1 MDPLLLVGIAAGAI
15 AILLFTVIKL
25 KWPAFVALLLV
36 AVLTALA
43 GGIPVQDVVPLMIEG
58 MGGTLGSVALLVGLG
73 AMLGGIIE
81 RTGGAEVIA
90 HAAAEALGEKR
101 LAQALLIASGLVAIP
116 IFFDVAFIILVPIIF
131 AFAKAAG
138 HRGPVAIGMPVA
150 VFMVFI
156 HNTVPPHPGIVGST
170 TLLGEDLMGLVTLS
184 GIVLAIPMCLLV
196 HLVGKRVTS
205 KVFTLSPEIE
215 ARYAGTGAAELG
227 GAGRGRRA
235 AVGGNDG
242 SAADGASGSSHGVAA
257 SSLAL
262 DPAGTPTGDD
272 PSDGG
277 TTAASSADGELAGR
291 RPSAGLVT
299 ALILLPILLIAL
311 GTVGGLVAEEGSTAA
326 HVVSFLGAPA
336 FALLVATLAAMYLL
350 GIMHGWGRAQ
360 ISEVMDGALGPAAIV
375 ILVTGAGGVFAKVLT
390 ETGVGDAVSGL
401 LLDAGVPI
409 LLLAFLVAL
418 AFKVAQGSGTV
429 ATLSAAGIV
438 QGTVMAGD
446 YSPMQVVLIILA
458 IGLGSVSL
466 SHINDSGFWIATKFL
481 GLSVADG
488 LRTWTVLTSVLG
500 FTSMLLLSLVWLV
513 V

>member
-1 MDPLLLVGIAAGAI
+1 MDPLLLIGIAVAAI
-15 AILLFTVIKL
+15 AILLFTVIFL
-25 KWPAFVALLLV
+25 KWPAYLSLLV
-36 AVLTALA
+36 VSVLTALA
-43 GGIPVQDVVPLMIEG
+43 GGIAIQDVVPLMIDG

-90 HAAAEALGEKR
+90 HRAAAVLGEKR

-138 HRGPVAIGMPVA
+138 HRAPIAIGMPIA

-156 HNTVPPHPGIVGST
+156 HNTVPPHPGVVGST
-170 TLLGEDLMGLVTLS
+170 TLLGEDLMGLVTVL
-184 GIVLAIPMCLLV
+184 GIALAIPMGLLV
-196 HLVGKRVTS
+196 HVTGTRIIGSRTFELDPAVQTKYAGAGAAHLDRTERVAVDAAAS
-205 KVFTLSPEIE
+205 SAGGRSASGSAGSLSPE
-215 ARYAGTGAAELG
+215 APTDAGAAGTGAAG
-227 GAGRGRRA
+227 TA
-235 AVGGNDG
+235 AATDG
-242 SAADGASGSSHGVAA
+242 S
-257 SSLAL
+257 
-262 DPAGTPTGDD
+262 
-272 PSDGG
+272 
-277 TTAASSADGELAGR
+277 
-291 RPSAGLVT
+291 RPPAGLVVT
-299 ALILLPILLIAL
+299 LILLPIVMIAC
-311 GTVGGLVAEEGSTAA
+311 GTVGTLVFPEGSSAA
-326 HVVSFLGAPA
+326 NVLSFIGAPA
-336 FALLVATLAAMYLL
+336 LALLVSTLIAMYLL
-350 GIMHGWGRAQ
+350 GIMHGWGKQQ

-401 LLDAGVPI
+401 LLSAGVPI

-438 QGTVMAGD
+438 QGTVLAGD
-446 YSPMQVVLIILA
+446 YSSLQVALIILA

-488 LRTWTVLTSVLG
+488 LRTWTVMTSILG
-500 FTSMLLLSLVWLV
+500 FSAMILVSLVWLV

>member
-1 MDPLLLVGIAAGAI
+1 
-15 AILLFTVIKL
+15 
-25 KWPAFVALLLV
+25 
-36 AVLTALA
+36 
-43 GGIPVQDVVPLMIEG
+43 
-58 MGGTLGSVALLVGLG
+58 
-73 AMLGGIIE
+73 
-81 RTGGAEVIA
+81 
-90 HAAAEALGEKR
+90 
-101 LAQALLIASGLVAIP
+101 
-116 IFFDVAFIILVPIIF
+116 
-131 AFAKAAG
+131 
-138 HRGPVAIGMPVA
+138 
-150 VFMVFI
+150 
-156 HNTVPPHPGIVGST
+156 
-170 TLLGEDLMGLVTLS
+170 
-184 GIVLAIPMCLLV
+184 MCLLV
-196 HLVGKRVTS
+196 RLVGKRVTS
-205 KVFTLSPEIE
+205 KVFTLTPEIAE
-215 ARYAGTGAAELG
+215 KYAGTGAAELSS
-227 GAGRGRRA
+227 AGRGRRA
-235 AVGGNDG
+235 AVGAAVGGNDG
-242 SAADGASGSSHGVAA
+242 AAVDGTSGSSHLAA
-257 SSLAL
+257 TSSLAL
-262 DPAGTPTGDD
+262 DPADAPTGDD
-272 PSDGG
+272 FTGG
-277 TTAASSADGELAGR
+277 GSTPASSADGELAGR
-291 RPSAGLVT
+291 RPSAGLVI

-350 GIMHGWGRAQ
+350 GMMHGWGRAQ

-446 YSPMQVVLIILA
+446 YSSMQVVLIILA

-500 FTSMLLLSLVWLV
+500 FTSMLLLSLAWMV

>member
-25 KWPAFVALLLV
+25 KWPAFVALLVV

-43 GGIPVQDVVPLMIEG
+43 GGIPVQDVVPLLIEG

-205 KVFTLSPEIE
+205 RVFALSPEIE
-215 ARYAGTGAAELG
+215 EKYAGTGAAELG
-227 GAGRGRRA
+227 SAGHGRRA

-242 SAADGASGSSHGVAA
+242 AAVDGASGSSHVAA
-257 SSLAL
+257 ASPLAL
-262 DPAGTPTGDD
+262 APADARTGNDFT
-272 PSDGG
+272 GG
-277 TTAASSADGELAGR
+277 GSTAVSPADGELAGR
-291 RPSAGLVT
+291 RPSAGLV
-299 ALILLPILLIAL
+299 
-311 GTVGGLVAEEGSTAA
+311 
-326 HVVSFLGAPA
+326 
-336 FALLVATLAAMYLL
+336 
-350 GIMHGWGRAQ
+350 
-360 ISEVMDGALGPAAIV
+360 
-375 ILVTGAGGVFAKVLT
+375 
-390 ETGVGDAVSGL
+390 
-401 LLDAGVPI
+401 
-409 LLLAFLVAL
+409 
-418 AFKVAQGSGTV
+418 
-429 ATLSAAGIV
+429 
-438 QGTVMAGD
+438 
-446 YSPMQVVLIILA
+446 
-458 IGLGSVSL
+458 IG
-466 SHINDSGFWIATKFL
+466 
-481 GLSVADG
+481 
-488 LRTWTVLTSVLG
+488 
-500 FTSMLLLSLVWLV
+500 
-513 V
+513 

>member
-1 MDPLLLVGIAAGAI
+1 MLLIGIAVAAI
-15 AILLFTVIKL
+15 AILLFTVIFL
-25 KWPAFVALLLV
+25 KWPAYLSLLV
-36 AVLTALA
+36 VSVLTALA
-43 GGIPVQDVVPLMIEG
+43 GGIAIQDVVPLMIDG

-90 HAAAEALGEKR
+90 HRAAAVLGEKR

-138 HRGPVAIGMPVA
+138 HRAPIAIGMPIA

-156 HNTVPPHPGIVGST
+156 HNTVPPHPGVVGST
-170 TLLGEDLMGLVTLS
+170 TLLGEDLMGLVTVL
-184 GIVLAIPMCLLV
+184 GIALAIPMGLLV
-196 HLVGKRVTS
+196 HVTGTRIIGSRTFELDPAVQTKYAGAGAAHLDRTERVAVDAAAS
-205 KVFTLSPEIE
+205 SAGGRSASGSAGSLSPE
-215 ARYAGTGAAELG
+215 APTDAGAAGTGAAG
-227 GAGRGRRA
+227 TA
-235 AVGGNDG
+235 AATDG
-242 SAADGASGSSHGVAA
+242 S
-257 SSLAL
+257 
-262 DPAGTPTGDD
+262 
-272 PSDGG
+272 
-277 TTAASSADGELAGR
+277 
-291 RPSAGLVT
+291 RPPAGLVVT
-299 ALILLPILLIAL
+299 LILLPIVMIAC
-311 GTVGGLVAEEGSTAA
+311 GTVGTLVFPEGSSAA
-326 HVVSFLGAPA
+326 NVLSFIGAPA
-336 FALLVATLAAMYLL
+336 LALLVSTLIAMYLL
-350 GIMHGWGRAQ
+350 GIMHGWGKQQ

-401 LLDAGVPI
+401 LLSAGVPI

-438 QGTVMAGD
+438 QGTVLAGD
-446 YSPMQVVLIILA
+446 YSSLQVALIILA

-488 LRTWTVLTSVLG
+488 LRTWTVMTSILG
-500 FTSMLLLSLVWLV
+500 FSAMILVSLVWLV

>member
-1 MDPLLLVGIAAGAI
+1 MVDPLLLIGIAVAAI
-15 AILLFTVIKL
+15 AILLFTVIFL
-25 KWPAFVALLLV
+25 KWPAYLSLLV
-36 AVLTALA
+36 VSVLTALA
-43 GGIPVQDVVPLMIEG
+43 GGIAIQDVVPLMIDG

-90 HAAAEALGEKR
+90 HRAAAVLGEKR

-138 HRGPVAIGMPVA
+138 HRAPIAIGMPIA

-156 HNTVPPHPGIVGST
+156 HNTVPPHPGVVGST
-170 TLLGEDLMGLVTLS
+170 TLLGEDLMGLVTVL
-184 GIVLAIPMCLLV
+184 GIALAIPMGLLV
-196 HLVGKRVTS
+196 HVTGTRIIGSRTFELDPAVQTKYAAAGAAHLDRPERVAVDAAAS
-205 KVFTLSPEIE
+205 SAGGRSASGSAGSLSPE
-215 ARYAGTGAAELG
+215 APTAAGASGTGAAG
-227 GAGRGRRA
+227 TA
-235 AVGGNDG
+235 AATDG
-242 SAADGASGSSHGVAA
+242 S
-257 SSLAL
+257 
-262 DPAGTPTGDD
+262 
-272 PSDGG
+272 
-277 TTAASSADGELAGR
+277 
-291 RPSAGLVT
+291 RPPAGLVVT
-299 ALILLPILLIAL
+299 LILLPIVMIAC
-311 GTVGGLVAEEGSTAA
+311 GTVGTLVFPEGSSAA
-326 HVVSFLGAPA
+326 NVLSFIGAPA
-336 FALLVATLAAMYLL
+336 LALLVSTLIAMYLL
-350 GIMHGWGRAQ
+350 GIMHGWGKQQ

-401 LLDAGVPI
+401 LLSAGVPI

-438 QGTVMAGD
+438 QGTVLAGD
-446 YSPMQVVLIILA
+446 YSSLQVALIILA

-488 LRTWTVLTSVLG
+488 LRTWTVMTSILG
-500 FTSMLLLSLVWLV
+500 FSAMILVSLVWLV

>member
-184 GIVLAIPMCLLV
+184 GIVLAIPMCVLV
-196 HLVGKRVTS
+196 HLIGRRVTS
-205 KVFTLSPEIE
+205 KAFALSPEIE
-215 ARYAGTGAAELG
+215 EKYAGTGAAALG
-227 GAGRGRRA
+227 GSTHEHRA
-235 AVGGNDG
+235 D
-242 SAADGASGSSHGVAA
+242 
-257 SSLAL
+257 
-262 DPAGTPTGDD
+262 
-272 PSDGG
+272 
-277 TTAASSADGELAGR
+277 ADGEISGR
-291 RPSAGLVT
+291 RPSAGLVI
-299 ALILLPILLIAL
+299 ALILLPILLIAV
-311 GTVGGLVAEEGSTAA
+311 GTVGGILVDEGSTAA

-350 GIMHGWGRAQ
+350 GMMHGWGSAQ

-438 QGTVMAGD
+438 QGTVLAGD
-446 YSPMQVVLIILA
+446 YSSMQIVLIILA

-488 LRTWTVLTSVLG
+488 LRTWTVMTSVLG
-500 FTSMLLLSLVWLV
+500 LSSMVLLSLVWLV

>member
-1 MDPLLLVGIAAGAI
+1 MMSPFLLLGIAVAAI
-15 AILLFTVIKL
+15 AILLFTVIAL
-25 KWPAFVALLLV
+25 KWPAYVSLLV
-36 AVLTALA
+36 VSVLTALA
-43 GGIPVQDVVPLMIEG
+43 AGVAIQDVVPLMIEG

-81 RTGGAEVIA
+81 KTGGAEVIA
-90 HAAAEALGEKR
+90 QRAAEVLGEKR

-138 HRGPVAIGMPVA
+138 HRAPIAIGMPIA

-156 HNTVPPHPGIVGST
+156 HNTVPPHPGVVGST
-170 TLLGEDLMGLVTLS
+170 TLLGEDLMGLVTVL
-184 GIVLAIPMCLLV
+184 GIALAIPMGLLV
-196 HLVGKRVTS
+196 HVTGTRIIGSRTFELDPAVQTKYAGAGAAHLDRTERVAVDAAAS
-205 KVFTLSPEIE
+205 SAGGRSASGSAGSLSPE
-215 ARYAGTGAAELG
+215 APTDAGAAGTGAAG
-227 GAGRGRRA
+227 TA
-235 AVGGNDG
+235 AATDG
-242 SAADGASGSSHGVAA
+242 S
-257 SSLAL
+257 
-262 DPAGTPTGDD
+262 
-272 PSDGG
+272 
-277 TTAASSADGELAGR
+277 
-291 RPSAGLVT
+291 RPPAGLVVT
-299 ALILLPILLIAL
+299 LILLPIVMIAC
-311 GTVGGLVAEEGSTAA
+311 GTVGTLVFPEGSSAA
-326 HVVSFLGAPA
+326 NVLSFIGAPA
-336 FALLVATLAAMYLL
+336 LALLVSTLIAMYLL
-350 GIMHGWGRAQ
+350 GIMHGWGKQQ

-401 LLDAGVPI
+401 LLSAGVPI

-438 QGTVMAGD
+438 QGTVLAGD
-446 YSPMQVVLIILA
+446 YSSLQVALIILA

-488 LRTWTVLTSVLG
+488 LRTWTVMTSILG
-500 FTSMLLLSLVWLV
+500 FSAMILVSLVWLV

>member
-1 MDPLLLVGIAAGAI
+1 MLDPLLLVAIAVGAI

-25 KWPAFVALLLV
+25 KWPAFVALLFV

-43 GGIPVQDVVPLMIEG
+43 SGVAVQDVVPLMIEG

-81 RTGGAEVIA
+81 KTGGAEVIA
-90 HAAAEALGEKR
+90 HAAARALGEKR
-101 LAQALLIASGLVAIP
+101 LEQALLIASGLVAIP
-116 IFFDVAFIILVPIIF
+116 IFFDVAFIILVPLIF

-170 TLLGEDLMGLVTLS
+170 TLLGEDLMGLVTISAILLS
-184 GIVLAIPMCLLV
+184 IPMGFLV
-196 HLVGKRVTS
+196 YFLGKRLTS
-205 KVFTLSPEIE
+205 GVFSLSQEIE
-215 ARYAGTGAAELG
+215 DRYALSSAASFGSATAGSPGSGSGPSAEPS
-227 GAGRGRRA
+227 GAG
-235 AVGGNDG
+235 
-242 SAADGASGSSHGVAA
+242 SEVAA
-257 SSLAL
+257 L
-262 DPAGTPTGDD
+262 P
-272 PSDGG
+272 
-277 TTAASSADGELAGR
+277 GR
-291 RPSAGLVT
+291 RPPAALVIS
-299 ALILLPILLIAL
+299 LILLPVLMIAI
-311 GTVGGLVAEEGSTAA
+311 GTVGKLVFDEGSTAA
-326 HVVSFLGAPA
+326 QVVSFIGAPA
-336 FALLVATLAAMYLL
+336 LALLVATLAALHLL
-350 GIMHGWGRAQ
+350 GLMYGWGRQQ

-390 ETGVGDAVSGL
+390 ETGVGDAVSDL
-401 LLDAGVPI
+401 LLGLGVPI

-438 QGTVMAGD
+438 QGTVLAGD
-446 YSPMQVVLIILA
+446 FSSMQVVLIILA
-458 IGLGSVSL
+458 IGLGSLSL

-488 LRTWTVLTSVLG
+488 LKTWTVMTTILG
-500 FTSMLLLSLVWLV
+500 FASMAILGLVWMV